1 MKLRKLDKLELKQAR
16 KEYRACSKHHMEY
29 LSTFKQTMKEAKECM
44 KACGDTNPP
53 KEHVAVIAMAIE
65 LQKGLLMPPI
75 PNVKPM
81 NGPIQGVFYPDGLK

>member
-1 MKLRKLDKLELKQAR
+1 MKLRKIDKLELKQSR
-16 KEYRACSKHHMEY
+16 KEYRACSKRHMKY

-53 KEHVAVIAMAIE
+53 KEHVAVIAMAME
-65 LQKGLLMPPI
+65 LQKGLLHGRPI

-81 NGPIQGVFYPDGLK
+81 NGPIQGVFYPD